1 MAVSK
6 KSGRVQ
12 KNVDPG
18 QPQPKLSRRSYALFG
33 FLIAAG
39 LGLLVFRSVR
49 TTPSEDTLLAANS
62 SKKSDAARPGSSL
75 ESRRA
80 PGSWNKAP
88 SGAEG
93 ESGDVTQGRL
103 DRARNALE
111 GYKLWARYPPSSRPL
126 SEMPDLQKPH
136 SAQPSRQPLAT
147 SDGKLTKARVQLEQ
161 DRLYLVG
168 DESARMSISCQTS
181 AGPARCEVLSAAAG
195 IPPTEP
201 KAGTI
206 GPNPVSFVDDGT
218 GRVSAVFTPAKEGFS
233 AFHGGILID
242 TKLRIGNEEGSANFH
257 FIYTPAP
264 PARFTG
270 KIREALED
278 GSLCLYVEMA
288 VDKTGR
294 YVLAGRVDDS
304 SGDGFGYLEWN
315 DVLEAGQREA
325 RMCIF
330 GLLVH
335 DQRAESPFVLRD
347 LEGFLLLEDRDPDR
361 ELMSVLEGKVY
372 TTKTYP
378 ESAFSSAEWQSEEKT
393 RHLEEY
399 QNDVG
404 KAEDGADESDKP

>member
-1 MAVSK
+1 MAVPK

-12 KNVDPG
+12 RKMDTG
-18 QPQPKLSRRSYALFG
+18 QSQSKAARRSFALFG
-33 FLIAAG
+33 ILIAAG
-39 LGLLVFRSVR
+39 LGLLVFRSIR
-49 TTPSEDTLLAANS
+49 STPSEETLLAGNA
-62 SKKSDAARPGSSL
+62 SKKSDAPRPGSSL
-75 ESRRA
+75 ENRRA
-80 PGSWNKAP
+80 PGSWNTAP
-88 SGAEG
+88 SGAAD
-93 ESGDVTQGRL
+93 ESGDVAQGRL

-136 SAQPSRQPLAT
+136 SAQPSHQPLAT
-147 SDGKLTKARVQLEQ
+147 SDGKVTKARVTLEQ

-181 AGPARCEVLSAAAG
+181 DGPARCEVLSAAAG

-206 GPNPVSFVDDGT
+206 GPNPVAFVDDGT
-218 GRVSAVFTPAKEGFS
+218 GRVSAVFAPAKEGFS
-233 AFHGGILID
+233 AHHGGIVID
-242 TKLRIGNEEGSANFH
+242 TKVRIGSEEGSASFH

-270 KIREALED
+270 KIREVLED
-278 GSLCLYVEMA
+278 GSLCLYLEMA
-288 VDKTGR
+288 VDKPGR
-294 YVLAGRVDDS
+294 YVLAGRVDDAG
-304 SGDGFGYLEWN
+304 GDGFGYLEWN
-315 DVLEAGQREA
+315 DLLEAGQREA
-325 RMCIF
+325 CMCIF

-347 LEGFLLLEDRDPDR
+347 VEGYLLLEDRDPDR

-404 KAEDGADESDKP
+404 KAEEGADESDKP